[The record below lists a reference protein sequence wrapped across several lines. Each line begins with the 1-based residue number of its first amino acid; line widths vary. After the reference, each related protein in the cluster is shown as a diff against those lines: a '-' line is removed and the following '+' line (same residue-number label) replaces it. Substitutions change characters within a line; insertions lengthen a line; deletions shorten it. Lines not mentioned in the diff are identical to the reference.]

1 MIKRLLHVT
10 ISVLLVINQT
20 AAQQIDFVHEFNAA
34 GDGNPKPLF
43 QHAGKLYLTA
53 ENASG
58 NALYTLDASTS
69 AVECISCPYHTEF
82 YYGGHGILNNK
93 VFLNITTGANKSK
106 LFSTDGTSAG
116 TQVVKD
122 IYPGKYC
129 AAADFVNYNGLLY
142 FSATDSA
149 YGNELWVTDGTEAG
163 TYMFW
168 DFEAGTIGGY
178 PRDLFIWN
186 NKIYFC
192 VNRGVKTDLYCTD
205 ATIPGMQVINTHF
218 GQSSY
223 IDGVDSIS
231 SLLVYSM
238 NDSIFTI
245 NPANNQVSQL
255 ATRKYYS
262 MSSFTHYKN
271 KLYFSS
277 SLNPEGN
284 EVCVTDGTSS
294 GTSIF
299 FDSDESVSISSAQ
312 PFVFNNLLFF
322 SASHNNKGF
331 EPWVTD
337 GNPSNTAMFK
347 DLCVTDPAFSSR
359 PGQYT
364 AYNGKFYFGAKD
376 CVTNTSQLF
385 QSDGTVLGTTVVYN
399 PQTSVADNLAYNFFE
414 FNGSL
419 YFAGKYDVKGTELY
433 KLSTPTGIT
442 ESESEVALSIY
453 PNPATNFLNISTPAK
468 GGEIRVLNFAG
479 REMLR
484 ISVSES
490 KTVLPLYELESGIY
504 LVGYNG
510 HYAKFIKQ

>member
-1 MIKRLLHVT
+1 MIKNLLQFT
-10 ISVLLVINQT
+10 IFLFLLLARAVG
-20 AAQQIDFVHEFNAA
+20 QQIDFVHEFNAA
-34 GDGNPKPLF
+34 GDGNPQPLF

-142 FSATDSA
+142 FSASDSA

-168 DFEAGTIGGY
+168 DFEPGTIGGY

-205 ATIPGMQVINTHF
+205 ATIPGTQVINTHF

-223 IDGVDSIS
+223 IRGIDSIS
-231 SLLVYSM
+231 SQLVFSM

-245 NPANNQVSQL
+245 NPANNQVTQL

-262 MSSFTHYKN
+262 MGPFTHYKN
-271 KLYFSS
+271 KLYFTS

-294 GTSIF
+294 GTSVF
-299 FDSDESVSISSAQ
+299 FDSDASTSVSSAQ

-322 SASHNNKGF
+322 SASHNSKGF

-337 GNPSNTAMFK
+337 GTPSNTAMFK
-347 DLCVTDPAFSSR
+347 DLCASDPAFSSR
-359 PGQYT
+359 PNQYT

-376 CVTNTSQLF
+376 CVTNTNQLF
-385 QSDGTVLGTTVVYN
+385 QSDGTVLGTTVLYN
-399 PQTSVADNLAYNFFE
+399 SQASVADNLAYNLFE

-453 PNPATNFLNISTPAK
+453 PNPAANLLNIATPDMD
-468 GGEIRVLNFAG
+468 GEVKVLDFTG
-479 REMLR
+479 REILR
-484 ISVSES
+484 
-490 KTVLPLYELESGIY
+490 KTVTEGQTTMPVPDLAAGTY
-504 LVGYNG
+504 LVQYKGYS
-510 HYAKFIKQ
+510 AKFVKQ